1 MQSVGRS
8 LRNLWIIF
16 RHEFN
21 MFFLSPVVYLIGAVW
36 YFLAAGFFS
45 LSLFSMNQGFL
56 EPTMISMLDTM
67 IFLMIFIAPA
77 LTMRLVSEELRQ
89 GTHELLFTA
98 PIRDW
103 EIIVGKWLAV
113 WAVFTLFILLTAI
126 LPVILISRGNP
137 DIGLILTGYL
147 GLWLLGGATLAI
159 GTLASS
165 LTQYQLV
172 AFMVTMGLLIF
183 LWVSDGVTQI
193 IQSPAVNSVLSE
205 MSLTNHYYSLV
216 SRAIIDPVDIAYFVV
231 LIVISL
237 FLATQMLSTRRWSA

>member
-21 MFFLSPVVYLIGAVW
+21 LFFLSPVVYLIGAVW

-45 LSLFSMNQGFL
+45 ISLFSMNQGFV
-56 EPTMISMLDTM
+56 EPNMYNMLDTM

-113 WAVFTLFILLTAI
+113 WAVFTVFILLTAI
-126 LPVILISRGNP
+126 LPVILVTRGNP
-137 DIGLILTGYL
+137 DVGMILTGYL

-172 AFMVTMGLLIF
+172 AFMVTMGLLVF
-183 LWVSDGVTQI
+183 LWISDGVTQI
-193 IQSPAVNSVLSE
+193 IQSPSVNSVLSE
-205 MSLTNHYYSLV
+205 ISLTNHYYNLV

-231 LIVISL
+231 LIALSL